1 MMAIQPLKETSN
13 DPGAGK
19 ILETIEVSAKRGAD
33 IVRQV
38 LSFARGLEGQRIEIQ
53 PLNLL
58 KDLGAIIKDTFPK
71 NIRFHFSM
79 ADEVCHRGRSHAN
92 SPGSAKSLRE
102 RAGRDAERRRL
113 DYSSGKSRARRAGRR
128 EEYAGQVGRLRE
140 YQRVRFGNGHERGLM
155 LLRTDWD
162 EIFDPVDES
171 FFESVLRW
179 SWANQQLRTSVAQAF
194 RREEDDDIEEYRGSF
209 FAIVKAR
216 LAGSSYQAMALAEE
230 LSVDDILGI
239 YSKPIAF
246 ELQTLVE
253 QAIALLGKLL
263 ESDGVEMAPAAQA
276 FPEHL
281 RFGVPTAAARVLL
294 GAGLRHRGA
303 AVYIGRF

>member
-1 MMAIQPLKETSN
+1 MRKSNEGSKSGRSLWSGVLLGLLALTISFDLWFWHEYEGRSELRPVTTSQSLSTTEGKSLIKFGLPIPHLLVGPYRVLRNIGYISGYDSGIQDPRWVET
-13 DPGAGK
+13 
-19 ILETIEVSAKRGAD
+19 RF
-33 IVRQV
+33 
-38 LSFARGLEGQRIEIQ
+38 FAVTNPISTARPEQFSPDERIESQFRVTTDFWRDTGYDRGHMAPNWGVSICYGRAAQ
-53 PLNLL
+53 VQTFLL
-58 KDLGAIIKDTFPK
+58 TNVIP
-71 NIRFHFSM
+71 
-79 ADEVCHRGRSHAN
+79 
-92 SPGSAKSLRE
+92 
-102 RAGRDAERRRL
+102 
-113 DYSSGKSRARRAGRR
+113 
-128 EEYAGQVGRLRE
+128 
-140 YQRVRFGNGHERGLM
+140 
-155 LLRTDWD
+155 
-162 EIFDPVDES
+162 
-171 FFESVLRW
+171 
-179 SWANQQLRTSVAQAF
+179 QAF